1 MFLNLNFSVFQ
12 AGKSKKKEFKGRD
25 DAKDVVKKTVDD
37 KVVGGAVIERAT
49 PTVVPAPP
57 PAPVAAAPFKGVT
70 EDGAT
75 VFENN
80 KYFDVPKPNNNII
93 GTQNNGAIK
102 TEIGKVDNSAG
113 VTPVPGH
120 AAPTFLVGVDA
131 GAKVCICIPL
141 F

>member
-1 MFLNLNFSVFQ
+1 M
-12 AGKSKKKEFKGRD
+12 
-25 DAKDVVKKTVDD
+25 DD

-49 PTVVPAPP
+49 PTLVPAPP
-57 PAPVAAAPFKGVT
+57 PAPVAAAAPFKGVT

-102 TEIGKVDNSAG
+102 TEIGKVDNAISAG

-131 GAKVCICIPL
+131 GVKVCICIPL